1 MHLFGSLAELSFH
14 EYTRFHVLTKAPI
27 FVAFLFPKPPNLY
40 QVGDHYLPGYNHS
53 VPDRLYFSCR
63 LRDTGEPRLLQQF
76 GKLLSV
82 FPFSKLAKRGPAL
95 RIYAVALTE
104 PPVFEREFPVGT
116 EVDVIVESMR
126 EFLHADCACE
136 IETFWDLWQ
145 YDGDWK
151 LRPAPL
157 TLACYGP
164 EFESG
169 HSDHLRIEFGLDAL
183 FLPIPGVEG
192 SLRMGQSNLRSLLHL
207 VRDLEGVLDLESR
220 QVWSESGANF
230 AEVLRGAL
238 GAYNVN

>member
-1 MHLFGSLAELSFH
+1 
-14 EYTRFHVLTKAPI
+14 
-27 FVAFLFPKPPNLY
+27 
-40 QVGDHYLPGYNHS
+40 
-53 VPDRLYFSCR
+53 VPDRLYFSGR
-63 LRDTGEPRLLQQF
+63 LRGTSESQMLQQF
-76 GKLLSV
+76 GKLLGV
-82 FPFSKLAKRGPAL
+82 FPFSKLAKRGPVL
-95 RIYAVALTE
+95 RIYAIELVE

-116 EVDVIVESMR
+116 DTTVIVESMR

-136 IETFWDLWQ
+136 LDTFWDLWL

-151 LRPAPL
+151 LGPAPL

-164 EFESG
+164 EFGTERG
-169 HSDHLRIEFGLDAL
+169 DHLRIEFGLDAA
-183 FLPIPGVEG
+183 FLPFAGVAR

-207 VRDLEGVLDLESR
+207 VRDLEEVLDLESR